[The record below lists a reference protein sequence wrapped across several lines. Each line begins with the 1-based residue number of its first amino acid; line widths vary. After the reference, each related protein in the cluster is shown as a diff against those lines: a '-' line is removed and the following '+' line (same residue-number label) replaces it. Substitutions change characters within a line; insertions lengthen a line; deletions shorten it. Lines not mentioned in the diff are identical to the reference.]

1 MEKADQF
8 LETYQQFLQIEL
20 PYGIREE
27 YTVKACIYERE
38 KSACYLI
45 QNKMTLDGYL
55 LKIKEC
61 EEDQRTL
68 SLEKERLTQLSQL
81 FPEDYEEPV
90 YFWEKGKE
98 YLIRRYI
105 KGMNLEEYRE
115 RNPLLTVRE
124 ILELSIRI
132 CDIVA
137 RLHSQDPPMIHRDI
151 KPQNLIIDYHGRMH
165 LIDFETTRTYREGQ
179 EKDTHFWGT
188 EQTAAPE
195 QYGYAQT
202 DVRTDVY
209 AIGKVIAFLYYGEYD
224 AENSSADRLERLHCQ
239 SGEEKKIRRVID
251 KATSFSPKDRY
262 SDVFLLRK
270 CLQNTMRAL
279 DTGAAYRRIR
289 LIGALEAVAAVF
301 LLSTALFLFYII
313 PAREK
318 DKMLPEGLV
327 KEAVLVSLEKE
338 SLSDGDFGRITRI
351 AVIGNRVY
359 DSDVTTRE
367 LENMV
372 RNHEFNSEMTDG
384 TIQDISMLAQMEH
397 LTEVF
402 LCGQNISDISALKG
416 LPIERLYL
424 CGNQIRDFTVIE
436 TLDNL
441 QVLYIVDNPVE
452 TMPDLSKC
460 PNLATVNFSG
470 NELENID
477 FLAGSAVKKL
487 MMTQIHVADGDYGVL
502 MEMRD
507 LKTVFYE
514 GREQGFYDVLPH
526 LTNLEEIGLWEYPYK
541 DLQKL
546 KTLQNLKSLTLA
558 GSRLQSLEGIED
570 FMHLQNLYCDYTS
583 ITDISI
589 IRNFK
594 ELGDLQIQ
602 GLLIDDYTPILDC
615 PNLRWLGVD
624 EKQKEII
631 LEMDPEH
638 LYEIETE

>member
-1 MEKADQF
+1 MEKANHF
-8 LETYQQFLQIEL
+8 LEDYQQFLQIEL
-20 PYGIREE
+20 PYGIQEE
-27 YTVKACIYERE
+27 YTVKSCIYERE

-45 QNKMTLDGYL
+45 QNKMTLVEYL

-61 EEDQRTL
+61 EKDQGTL
-68 SLEKERLTQLSQL
+68 GLEKERLNQLARL
-81 FPEDYEEPV
+81 FPDDYETPV
-90 YFWEKGKE
+90 YLWEKGKE

-151 KPQNLIIDYHGRMH
+151 KPQNLIIDYRGRMH

-209 AIGKVIAFLYYGEYD
+209 AIGKVIAFLYYGDYD
-224 AENSSADRLERLHCQ
+224 AKSGNAACFERFHCQ
-239 SGEEKKIRRVID
+239 YREEKKIRKMID
-251 KATSFSPKDRY
+251 KATSFNPKDRY

-270 CLQNTMRAL
+270 SLQNTMRAL

-289 LIGALEAVAAVF
+289 LIGIMEAAAAVF
-301 LLSTALFLFYII
+301 LLSAAFFLFYII

-338 SLSDGDFGRITRI
+338 SLSDVDFSKITRI
-351 AVIGNRVY
+351 VVIGNQIY
-359 DSDVTTRE
+359 DADVTTWE
-367 LENMV
+367 LEEMV
-372 RNHEFNSEMTDG
+372 RNHEFNSEMTNG

-436 TLDNL
+436 TMDRL
-441 QVLYIVDNPVE
+441 QVLYIVDNPIE

-460 PNLATVNFSG
+460 PNLATINFSG

-526 LTNLEEIGLWEYPYK
+526 LTNLEEIGLWDYPYK

-546 KTLQNLKSLTLA
+546 KTLQNLKSITLA

-570 FMHLQNLYCDYTS
+570 FIHLQNLYCDYTS

-602 GLLIDDYTPILDC
+602 GLLIEDYTPVLDC

-624 EKQKEII
+624 EKQREII

-638 LYEIETE
+638 LYEVAVE